1 MDKIVRGDVIWADL
15 GEHPGLHL
23 QSGRRP
29 CVVISADKANQ
40 SSHTYNVLP
49 GTTKQKE
56 DDFPVHQKLMPREIS
71 GYLGKPT
78 IFLAEQICT
87 IDKKQVLCKV
97 GHVDKKS
104 EAISKI
110 NQIIARQLDLKE
122 L

>member
-1 MDKIVRGDVIWADL
+1 MEKIVRGDVIWADL
-15 GEHPGLHL
+15 GKHPGLHL

>member
-1 MDKIVRGDVIWADL
+1 MDKIVRGDIIWADL

-23 QSGRRP
+23 QSGRRS
-29 CVVISADKANQ
+29 CVVISTDKSNP
-40 SSHTYNVLP
+40 SSNIYNVLP
-49 GTTKQKE
+49 GTIKQNE
-56 DDFPVHQKLMPREIS
+56 DDFPVHQKLMPKDIS

-87 IDKKQVLCKV
+87 IDKNQVLCKV

-110 NQIIARQLDLKE
+110 NQIIVRQLGLE
-122 L
+122 M

>member
-1 MDKIVRGDVIWADL
+1 MDKIVCGDIIWVDL

-23 QSGRRP
+23 QSGCRP
-29 CVVISADKANQ
+29 CLVISLDKANQ
-40 SSHTYNVLP
+40 SSNTYNVLQ
-49 GTTKQKE
+49 GTTKQNE
-56 DDFPVHQKLMPREIS
+56 DDFPVHQKLIPRDIS

-97 GHVDKKS
+97 GRVDKKS
-104 EAISKI
+104 EAINKI
-110 NQIIARQLDLKE
+110 NHIIACQLSLEE